1 MKQRASWL
9 LKIAIMLALLTSLL
23 SGCGNSKVEVNYPL
37 ESVSRDGDSTSY
49 VYRAA
54 GQTVPVVA
62 EQLSDQRTPQEM
74 SVQDPERMF
83 LVYDNELIQVQQDP
97 ENPED
102 TIIEVDSDKYVA
114 RNYDSSFLQG
124 YLTASI
130 ISNLF
135 NSFGGGYN
143 YGGSYRGYTTYKTYK
158 PTIQY
163 KKPTTQDIKQ
173 APPLTV
179 NKSGSIFK
187 RGTSSSSKRSK
198 DSGSIFNRGSSSS
211 NGSSGTI
218 NRGSRSDSSGGGF
231 FSPSRSSKPKS
242 SSGSGKIR
250 KRSRR

>member
-23 SGCGNSKVEVNYPL
+23 SGCGNSKVDVNYPL

-97 ENPED
+97 EKKED
-102 TIIEVDSDKYVA
+102 TLIEVDSDKYVA

-135 NSFGGGYN
+135 NSFGGYH
-143 YGGSYRGYTTYKTYK
+143 YGGSYRGYTTYNTYK

-163 KKPTTQDIKQ
+163 KKPTAQDIKQ

-218 NRGSRSDSSGGGF
+218 NRGSRSDSSSGGF
-231 FSPSRSSKPKS
+231 FSPSRSSKPKT

-250 KRSRR
+250 KRGRR

>member
-23 SGCGNSKVEVNYPL
+23 SGCGNSKVDVNYPL

-54 GQTVPVVA
+54 GETVPVVA

-97 ENPED
+97 EKKED
-102 TIIEVDSDKYVA
+102 TLIEVDSDKYVA

-135 NSFGGGYN
+135 NSFGGYH
-143 YGGSYRGYTTYKTYK
+143 YGGSYRGYTTYNTYK

-163 KKPTTQDIKQ
+163 KKPTAQDIKQ

-218 NRGSRSDSSGGGF
+218 NRGSRSDSSSGGF
-231 FSPSRSSKPKS
+231 FSPSRSSKPKT

-250 KRSRR
+250 KRGRR

>member
-23 SGCGNSKVEVNYPL
+23 SGCGNSKVDVNYPL

-97 ENPED
+97 EKKED
-102 TIIEVDSDKYVA
+102 TLIEVDSDKYVA

-135 NSFGGGYN
+135 NSFGGYH
-143 YGGSYRGYTTYKTYK
+143 YGGSYRGYTTYNIYK

-163 KKPTTQDIKQ
+163 KKPTAQDIKQ

-187 RGTSSSSKRSK
+187 RGTSSSPKRSK

-231 FSPSRSSKPKS
+231 FSPSRSSKPKT

-250 KRSRR
+250 KRGRR